1 MKEIVLV
8 DDDSINNYVNKELI
22 RKRHPDIKLVS
33 LESPLFAINYLAGDT
48 AQEPDLVLLDLNMPL
63 LNGWEF
69 VEKLQEKNI
78 HQNVIIL
85 TSSINPMDRRIS
97 EAYDMVKGF
106 LVKPINVDELDEL
119 LSVI

>member
-22 RKRHPDIKLVS
+22 RKRHPDINFVS
-33 LESPLFAINYLAGDT
+33 FESPFFAINYLAGDK
-48 AQEPDLVLLDLNMPL
+48 AQEPDLVMLDLNMPL

-69 VEKLQEKNI
+69 SEKLQEKDI
-78 HQNVIIL
+78 QQNVIIL
-85 TSSINPMDRRIS
+85 TSSINPMDRRKS